1 MQLARSTLGLLGFT
15 LGYIFGLVPSKPR
28 LICKLQLKKF
38 LNRPEI
44 TPLVFAHVGQ
54 LILETL
60 FRCPPDSSFKT
71 PDLEETLKLL
81 NKGKGLLVLTA
92 HYGAWDLLG
101 AYAARRGIPLYA
113 IGRPAR
119 RFQWL
124 LEWLRNKH
132 GIKTI
137 WRVGKGGAQEI
148 ERLLLSG
155 NVVAAVIDQDTR
167 VKSIPVK
174 FFNQDASTPVTVA
187 RMALSLNIPIISAF
201 IRRDK
206 KNFIIT
212 TKELSGN
219 TPEDILLE
227 FNQQLE
233 EQIRIAPEQWVWF
246 HQRWRT
252 NNDGTRLSYND
263 YINFMRS

>member
-1 MQLARSTLGLLGFT
+1 MLLARSTFGLLGYA
-15 LGYIFGLVPSKPR
+15 LGYIFGLIPTKSR
-28 LICKLQLKKF
+28 LICSLQLKKF
-38 LNRPEI
+38 INREDI
-44 TPLVFAHVGQ
+44 TPLVFAHIGQ
-54 LILETL
+54 LIFETL
-60 FRCPPDSSFKT
+60 FKCPADEAFIA
-71 PDLEETLKLL
+71 PDLDEALKLL
-81 NKGKGLLVLTA
+81 SKGKGILALTA

-101 AYAARRGIPLYA
+101 AYAVRRGAPLYA

-119 RFQWL
+119 RFQWI

-148 ERLLLSG
+148 EEILLEG

-174 FFNQDASTPVTVA
+174 FFNEEASTPVTVV

-206 KNFIIT
+206 KKFIIT

-219 TPEDILLE
+219 TPEDILSK

-233 EQIRIAPEQWVWF
+233 EQIRISPEQWVWF

-252 NNDGTRLSYND
+252 KNDGTRLSYHD
-263 YINFMRS
+263 YIDFLRS